1 MTLSWDLQ
9 LHVWRLL
16 LLIARMVSSRLF
28 LFTFECAEL
37 LILIASE
44 NFVRRRV
51 LKGLLKVFRLV
62 LWNLGTF
69 WRFFILRILK
79 FVIIG

>member
-28 LFTFECAEL
+28 LFAFEGAEL
-37 LILIASE
+37 LVLIASE

-69 WRFFILRILK
+69 
-79 FVIIG
+79 